1 MMKAVDGRGDRKGI
15 ERDAIDCVKKNKK
28 QKKPLLNVLFERLLG

>member
-15 ERDAIDCVKKNKK
+15 ERDAIDCVKKK
-28 QKKPLLNVLFERLLG
+28 QKTKKSHY